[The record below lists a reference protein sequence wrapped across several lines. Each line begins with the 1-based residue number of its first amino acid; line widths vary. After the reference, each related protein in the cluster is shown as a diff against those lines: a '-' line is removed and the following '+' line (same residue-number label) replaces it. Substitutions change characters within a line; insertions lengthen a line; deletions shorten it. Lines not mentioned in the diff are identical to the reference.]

1 MKALFFVLML
11 LGAIGSRL
19 YAHDHRTSFHND
31 VSVHNRTIVHND
43 VSVHVGVGGGWGHG
57 WYHDRVYYTDPWYH
71 SSHVYIYQG
80 DPYAVYYYGYPY
92 YYFDP
97 RFYYFE

>member
-1 MKALFFVLML
+1 MTKYLMIGCLSLMGFVAQLQ
-11 LGAIGSRL
+11 
-19 YAHDHRTSFHND
+19 AHRVFVEN
-31 VSVHNRTIVHND
+31 N
-43 VSVHVGVGGGWGHG
+43 VSVHVGGGGWGWHHG

-71 SSHVYIYQG
+71 PSHVYFYEG

-97 RFYYFE
+97 RFYYFH